1 VFTKRPL
8 SSIVGRLYS
17 KLNDK
22 SEPELKAIANLADE
36 VLDFQVGVL
45 SVKQLIEPLSLNTT
59 LPFEL

>member
-1 VFTKRPL
+1 
-8 SSIVGRLYS
+8 
-17 KLNDK
+17 LNDK